1 MIEYVEFLNKIFTL
15 KVFYIVAFGEVGLIG
30 LTVLVFSSRYVSM
43 LLKKNTVQQSNGI
56 DNFQF
61 SF

>member
-43 LLKKNTVQQSNGI
+43 LLKNTVQQSNGI

>member
-1 MIEYVEFLNKIFTL
+1 MIEYVEFLNKIFTF

-30 LTVLVFSSRYVSM
+30 LSGLVFSSRCASM
-43 LLKKNTVQQSNGI
+43 LLKNTVQQSNGI
-56 DNFQF
+56 DNCQL